1 MTKDIN
7 QYIMYKEYHALKNA
21 YIERGYKMKK
31 FDILNQISKIGVV
44 AVVRGNSK
52 EEAIKIADAC
62 IAGGVTCI
70 ELTYTVPGARAIIEA
85 LVEKYAGNKEVVIGA
100 GSVLDPET
108 CKGAIE
114 AGAKFIVAPSF
125 NENVAKL
132 ANRYQIPY
140 VPGTQTIK
148 EIVTAMEYGSDVIK
162 IFPGDILGPRFVKDV
177 KGPLPYANLM
187 PSGGVDIDNIKDWV
201 KAGVVAVSAGS
212 SLTAGAKK
220 GDFALVTETAKK
232 FIAEYNAAKA
242 AK

>member
-1 MTKDIN
+1 
-7 QYIMYKEYHALKNA
+7 
-21 YIERGYKMKK
+21 MKK
-31 FDILNQISKIGVV
+31 FDILNQISNIGVV

-52 EEAIKIADAC
+52 EQAIKIADAC

-85 LVEKYAGNKEVVIGA
+85 LVEKYADNKEVVIGA

-148 EIVTAMEYGSDVIK
+148 EIVTAMEFGSDVIK
-162 IFPGDILGPRFVKDV
+162 VFPGDILGPRFVKDV

-220 GDFALVTETAKK
+220 NDYALVTETAKK
-232 FIAEYNAAKA
+232 FIAEYKA
-242 AK
+242 AKESK

>member
-1 MTKDIN
+1 
-7 QYIMYKEYHALKNA
+7 
-21 YIERGYKMKK
+21 MKK
-31 FDILNQISKIGVV
+31 FDILNQISNIGVV

-52 EEAIKIADAC
+52 EQAIKIADAC

-85 LVEKYAGNKEVVIGA
+85 LVEKYADNKEVVIGA

-162 IFPGDILGPRFVKDV
+162 VFPGDILGPRFVKDV

-187 PSGGVDIDNIKDWV
+187 PSGGVDLDNIKDWV

-220 GDFALVTETAKK
+220 NDYDLVTETAKK
-232 FIAEYNAAKA
+232 FIAEYKAAKA

>member
-1 MTKDIN
+1 
-7 QYIMYKEYHALKNA
+7 
-21 YIERGYKMKK
+21 MKK
-31 FDILNQISKIGVV
+31 FDILNQISSIGVV

-52 EEAIKIADAC
+52 DEAIKIADAC
-62 IAGGVTCI
+62 IEGGVKAI
-70 ELTYTVPGARAIIEA
+70 ELTYTVPGARGIIEA
-85 LVEKYAGNKEVVIGA
+85 LTEKYADRKDVVIGA

-140 VPGTQTIK
+140 VPGIMSIK
-148 EIVTAMEYGSDVIK
+148 EAVTAMEYGCDVIK
-162 IFPGDILGPRFVKDV
+162 AFPGDILGPRFVKDI
-177 KGPLPYANLM
+177 KGPIPYANVM

-201 KAGVVAVSAGS
+201 KAGVIAVSAGS

-220 GDFALVTETAKK
+220 GDFALVTETAQK
-232 FIAEYNAAKA
+232 FIAEYQAAKA

>member
-1 MTKDIN
+1 
-7 QYIMYKEYHALKNA
+7 
-21 YIERGYKMKK
+21 MKK
-31 FDILNQISKIGVV
+31 FDILNQIANIGVV

-62 IAGGVTCI
+62 IAGGVCAI

-85 LVEKYAGNKEVVIGA
+85 LVEKYKDNKEVVIGA

-162 IFPGDILGPRFVKDV
+162 VFPGDILGPRFVKDV
-177 KGPLPYANLM
+177 KGPIPYASLM
-187 PSGGVDIDNIKDWV
+187 PSGGVDIDNIKAWG

-212 SLTAGAKK
+212 SLTAGAKM

-232 FIAEYNAAKA
+232 FIAEYKAAKA
-242 AK
+242 SK

>member
-1 MTKDIN
+1 
-7 QYIMYKEYHALKNA
+7 
-21 YIERGYKMKK
+21 MKK
-31 FDILNQISKIGVV
+31 FDILNQISNIGVV

-52 EEAIKIADAC
+52 DEAIKIADAC
-62 IAGGVTCI
+62 IAGGVCAI
-70 ELTYTVPGARAIIEA
+70 ELTYTVPGARGIIEA
-85 LVEKYAGNKEVVIGA
+85 LVEKYKDNKDVVIGA

-162 IFPGDILGPRFVKDV
+162 VFPGDILGPRFVKDV

-220 GDFALVTETAKK
+220 GDFELVTETAKK
-232 FIAEYNAAKA
+232 FIAEYKAAKA

>member
-1 MTKDIN
+1 
-7 QYIMYKEYHALKNA
+7 
-21 YIERGYKMKK
+21 MKK
-31 FDILNQISKIGVV
+31 FDILNQISNIGVV

-62 IAGGVTCI
+62 IKGGVCAI
-70 ELTYTVPGARAIIEA
+70 ELTYTVPGARSIIEA
-85 LVEKYAGNKEVVIGA
+85 LVEKYADNKEVVIGA

-162 IFPGDILGPRFVKDV
+162 VFPGDILGPRFVKDV

-220 GDFALVTETAKK
+220 GDFELVTETAKK
-232 FIAEYNAAKA
+232 FIAEYKNAKA
-242 AK
+242 SK

>member
-1 MTKDIN
+1 
-7 QYIMYKEYHALKNA
+7 
-21 YIERGYKMKK
+21 MKK
-31 FDILNQISKIGVV
+31 FDILNQISTIGVV

-62 IAGGVTCI
+62 IEGGVKAI
-70 ELTYTVPGARAIIEA
+70 ELTYTVPGARGIIETLA
-85 LVEKYAGNKEVVIGA
+85 NKYASNKDVVIGA

-125 NENVAKL
+125 NPEVAL
-132 ANRYQIPY
+132 LCNRYQVPY

-162 IFPGDILGPRFVKDV
+162 VFPGDILGPRFIKDV

-187 PSGGVDIDNIKDWV
+187 PSGGVDVNNIADWI

-212 SLTAGAKK
+212 SLTAGAKT
-220 GDFALVTETAKK
+220 GDYDAVAAMAEK
-232 FIAEYNAAKA
+232 FIAEVKNARA
-242 AK
+242 ALKK

>member
-1 MTKDIN
+1 
-7 QYIMYKEYHALKNA
+7 
-21 YIERGYKMKK
+21 MKK
-31 FDILNQISKIGVV
+31 FDILNQISNIGVV

-52 EEAIKIADAC
+52 EQAIKIADAC

-85 LVEKYAGNKEVVIGA
+85 LVEKYADNKEVVIGA

-162 IFPGDILGPRFVKDV
+162 VFPGDILGPRFVKDV

-220 GDFALVTETAKK
+220 GDYNLVTETAKK
-232 FIAEYNAAKA
+232 FIAEYKA
-242 AK
+242 AKEAK

>member
-1 MTKDIN
+1 
-7 QYIMYKEYHALKNA
+7 
-21 YIERGYKMKK
+21 MKK

-187 PSGGVDIDNIKDWV
+187 PSGGVNLENAAEWIKM
-201 KAGVVAVSAGS
+201 GAVCISSGS
-212 SLTAGAKK
+212 HLTAPATKSDMAETTARAKQYVEAVQTARAKLAKK
-220 GDFALVTETAKK
+220 
-232 FIAEYNAAKA
+232 
-242 AK
+242 

>member
-1 MTKDIN
+1 
-7 QYIMYKEYHALKNA
+7 
-21 YIERGYKMKK
+21 MKK
-31 FDILNQISKIGVV
+31 FDILNQISNIGVV

-52 EEAIKIADAC
+52 EQAIKIADAC

-85 LVEKYAGNKEVVIGA
+85 LVEKYADNKEVVIGA

-162 IFPGDILGPRFVKDV
+162 VFPGDILGPRFVKDV

-220 GDFALVTETAKK
+220 NDYALVTETAKK
-232 FIAEYNAAKA
+232 FIAEYKA
-242 AK
+242 AKEAK

>member
-1 MTKDIN
+1 
-7 QYIMYKEYHALKNA
+7 
-21 YIERGYKMKK
+21 MKK
-31 FDILNQISKIGVV
+31 FDILNQISSIGVV

-52 EEAIKIADAC
+52 DEAIKIADAC
-62 IAGGVTCI
+62 IAGGVKAI
-70 ELTYTVPGARAIIEA
+70 ELTYTVPGARGIIET
-85 LVEKYAGNKEVVIGA
+85 LIEKYGDRKDVVIGA

-140 VPGTQTIK
+140 MPGIMTVK
-148 EIVTAMEYGSDVIK
+148 EAVTAMEAGCDVIK
-162 IFPGDILGPRFVKDV
+162 AFPGDILGPRFVKDI
-177 KGPLPYANLM
+177 KGPIPYANVM
-187 PSGGVDIDNIKDWV
+187 PSGGVDLNNVKDWF
-201 KAGVVAVSAGS
+201 KAGVIAVSAGS

-220 GDFALVTETAKK
+220 GDFELVTKTAEA
-232 FIAEYNAAKA
+232 FIAEFEAAKA

>member
-1 MTKDIN
+1 
-7 QYIMYKEYHALKNA
+7 
-21 YIERGYKMKK
+21 MKK
-31 FDILNQISKIGVV
+31 FDILNQISNIGVV

-62 IAGGVTCI
+62 IAGGVCAI
-70 ELTYTVPGARAIIEA
+70 ELTYTVPGARGIIEA
-85 LVEKYAGNKEVVIGA
+85 LVEKYASNKEVVIGA

-108 CKGAIE
+108 CK

-125 NENVAKL
+125 NEGVAKL

-140 VPGTQTIK
+140 IPGTQTIK
-148 EIVTAMEYGSDVIK
+148 EIVTAMEFGSDVIK
-162 IFPGDILGPRFVKDV
+162 VFPGDILGPRFVKDV
-177 KGPLPYANLM
+177 KGPIPYASLM

-232 FIAEYNAAKA
+232 FIAEYKAAKA

>member
-1 MTKDIN
+1 
-7 QYIMYKEYHALKNA
+7 
-21 YIERGYKMKK
+21 MKK
-31 FDILNQISKIGVV
+31 FDILSQISNIGVV

-62 IAGGVTCI
+62 IAGGVCAI
-70 ELTYTVPGARAIIEA
+70 ELTYTVPGARGIIEA
-85 LVEKYAGNKEVVIGA
+85 LVEKYKANKDVVIGA

-162 IFPGDILGPRFVKDV
+162 VFPGDILGPRFVKDV

-220 GDFALVTETAKK
+220 GNFDLVTETAKK
-232 FIAEYNAAKA
+232 FIAEYKAAKA

>member
-1 MTKDIN
+1 
-7 QYIMYKEYHALKNA
+7 
-21 YIERGYKMKK
+21 MKK
-31 FDILNQISKIGVV
+31 FDILNQISNIGVV

-62 IAGGVTCI
+62 IAGGVCAI

-85 LVEKYAGNKEVVIGA
+85 LVEKYASNKEVVIGA

-140 VPGTQTIK
+140 IPGTQTIK
-148 EIVTAMEYGSDVIK
+148 EIVTAMEFGSDVIK
-162 IFPGDILGPRFVKDV
+162 VFPGDILGPRFVKDV
-177 KGPLPYANLM
+177 KGPLPYASLM

-232 FIAEYNAAKA
+232 FIAEYKAAKA

>member
-1 MTKDIN
+1 
-7 QYIMYKEYHALKNA
+7 
-21 YIERGYKMKK
+21 MKK
-31 FDILNQISKIGVV
+31 FDILNQISNIGVV

-52 EEAIKIADAC
+52 DEAIKIADAC
-62 IAGGVTCI
+62 IKGGVCAI

-85 LVEKYAGNKEVVIGA
+85 LVEKYKDNKEVVIGA

-125 NENVAKL
+125 NEGVAKL

-148 EIVTAMEYGSDVIK
+148 EIVTAMEFGSDVIK
-162 IFPGDILGPRFVKDV
+162 VFPGDILGPRFVKDV

-220 GDFALVTETAKK
+220 GDFDLVTETAKK
-232 FIAEYNAAKA
+232 FIAEYKAAKA
-242 AK
+242 SK

>member
-1 MTKDIN
+1 
-7 QYIMYKEYHALKNA
+7 
-21 YIERGYKMKK
+21 MKK
-31 FDILNQISKIGVV
+31 FDILNQISNIGVV

-62 IAGGVTCI
+62 IAGGVCAI
-70 ELTYTVPGARAIIEA
+70 ELTYTVPGARSIIEA
-85 LVEKYAGNKEVVIGA
+85 LVEKYASNKEVVIGA

-162 IFPGDILGPRFVKDV
+162 VFPGDILGPRFVKDV

-220 GDFALVTETAKK
+220 GDFDLVTETAKK
-232 FIAEYNAAKA
+232 FIAEYKAAKA

>member
-1 MTKDIN
+1 
-7 QYIMYKEYHALKNA
+7 MYKEYHALKNA

>member
-162 IFPGDILGPRFVKDV
+162 VFPGDILGPRFVKDV